1 MSKKLKC
8 IMLVDDNHSDNFFH
22 EREIKK
28 QNPAT
33 IVISKNS
40 GKEGLDYLKATNNT
54 ENTLPE
60 LIFLD
65 INMPGMN
72 GWEFLDAY
80 HNLDKDI
87 QSKVIVVMLT
97 TSDNPDDEAKA
108 KNWDFISDYITK
120 PLTKEIL
127 EDIIS
132 KYFTES

>member
-1 MSKKLKC
+1 
-8 IMLVDDNHSDNFFH
+8 MLVDDNHSDNFFH
-22 EREIKK
+22 AREIKK

-40 GKEGLDYLKATNNT
+40 GKEGLDYLKSTDAV

-72 GWEFLDAY
+72 GWEFLDEY
-80 HNLDKDI
+80 HKLDKDI

-108 KNWDFISDYITK
+108 KNWDFISDFITK

-127 EDIIS
+127 EDIIE
-132 KYFTES
+132 KYFKKS

>member
-1 MSKKLKC
+1 
-8 IMLVDDNHSDNFFH
+8 MLVDDNHSDNFFH

-28 QNPAT
+28 QNPAML
-33 IVISKNS
+33 VISKNS
-40 GKEGLDYLKATNNT
+40 AKEGLEYLKSTVATD
-54 ENTLPE
+54 NTLPE

-72 GWEFLDAY
+72 GWEFLQEY
-80 HNLDKDI
+80 HKLEKDI

-127 EDIIS
+127 EDIIG
-132 KYFTES
+132 KYF